1 MFRQCETHLRFA
13 LPLLYIICF
22 LGETQMANYI
32 KLKKSNCKNCYKC
45 IRNCP
50 VKSISFSGTQAQILE
65 DECVLCGM
73 CFVACP
79 QNAKEIRNDIASAKA
94 LIQSGTPV
102 YVSLAPSFAA
112 NYEHINMASMRKALL
127 QLGFAGAEE
136 TAIGATVVKNEY
148 DRMANE
154 ETQDVIIATCCH
166 TVNLLIQKHFT
177 EAIPYLAK
185 VQSPMQVHCNH
196 LKKAHPGAKTVFIGP
211 CISKKAEAEDYEGIV
226 DCVLTFDELDEWLQ
240 AENITLEP
248 TDEPDT
254 DSGKARFFPTSGGIL
269 KSMQCENDRYSYM
282 AVDGMSSCI
291 HAIQDIIAGNIHN
304 CFIEMSA
311 CPGSCIGGPSMH
323 HAHKAP
329 VQGYMAVERYAKAA
343 NGKDFEVEQPASEDI
358 AKNLIFLKKE
368 KPKAGSRAIEEIL
381 HKMGKMRPE
390 DELNCGS
397 CGYNTCRE
405 KAQAVL
411 DGKAE
416 LSMCLPFLKDKAETF
431 SDNII
436 NNTPNGI
443 LILNEEMEVQQINA
457 AARKILNIRNQND
470 VLGEP
475 VVRIMEPFDFI
486 EVLSGGLSIHDKR
499 VYLAE
504 YNKYV
509 EETIIYDRLYHI
521 LMCIMRDI
529 TSEEE
534 EKAKKEEMS
543 RHTIEV
549 TDKVIEKQMRIV
561 QEIASLLGE
570 TTAETKIALTN
581 LKESL
586 KDE

>member
-1 MFRQCETHLRFA
+1 MS
-13 LPLLYIICF
+13 
-22 LGETQMANYI
+22 NYI
-32 KLKKSNCKNCYKC
+32 NLKKSNCKNCYKC

-50 VKSISFSGTQAQILE
+50 VKSISFSGSQAQIIE

-79 QNAKEIRNDIASAKA
+79 QNAKEIRNDLSSAKA
-94 LIQSGTPV
+94 LLAGDAPV

-112 NYEHINMASMRKALL
+112 NYEGVGIAGMRKALM
-127 QLGFAGAEE
+127 QLGFADAQE
-136 TAIGATVVKNEY
+136 TADGATMVKHEY
-148 DRMANE
+148 DRMADE
-154 ETQDVIIATCCH
+154 GTQDVIIATCCH

-177 EAIPYLAK
+177 EALPFLAK
-185 VQSPMQVHCNH
+185 VQSPMQAHCSL
-196 LKKAHPGAKTVFIGP
+196 LKKEHPGAKTLFIGP
-211 CISKKAEAEDYEGIV
+211 CISKKAEGEDYPGIV
-226 DCVLTFDELDEWLQ
+226 DCVLTFEELDEWF
-240 AENITLEP
+240 AEAGIALAPAPEDHEP
-248 TDEPDT
+248 A
-254 DSGKARFFPTSGGIL
+254 GKARFFPTAGGIL
-269 KSMQCENDRYSYM
+269 KSMRCDSPKYSYL
-282 AVDGMSSCI
+282 AVDGMSACI
-291 HAIQDIIAGNIHN
+291 NAIQDIINGNVHN

-311 CPGSCIGGPSMH
+311 CPGSCIGGPTMRRSH
-323 HAHKAP
+323 RAP
-329 VQGYMAVERYAKAA
+329 VQGYLAVEKYAKKAEGA
-343 NGKDFEVEQPASEDI
+343 DFPVEQPESEEL
-358 AKNLIFLKKE
+358 AKNLIYLKKE
-368 KPKAGSRAIEEIL
+368 KPRAGSRAIEEIL
-381 HKMGKMRPE
+381 RKMGKVRPE

-416 LSMCLPFLKDKAETF
+416 LSMCLPFLKEKAETF
-431 SDNII
+431 SDTII
-436 NNTPNGI
+436 QNTPNGI
-443 LILNEEMEVQQINA
+443 LILNEDMEVQQINA
-457 AARKILNIRNQND
+457 AARQILNIRNQND

-475 VVRIMEPFDFI
+475 VVRILEPFDFI
-486 EVLSGGLSIHDKR
+486 EVLSGGVGIHDKR

-504 YNKYV
+504 YDKYV

-529 TSEEE
+529 TEEE
-534 EKAKKEEMS
+534 KEKAKKEEIS

>member
-1 MFRQCETHLRFA
+1 
-13 LPLLYIICF
+13 
-22 LGETQMANYI
+22 MANYI

-50 VKSISFSGTQAQILE
+50 VKSISFSGTQAQIVE

-79 QNAKEIRNDIASAKA
+79 QNAKEIRNDVESAKA
-94 LIQSGTPV
+94 LLKGEAPV
-102 YVSLAPSFAA
+102 YVSVAPSFAA
-112 NYEHINMASMRKALL
+112 NYEGVSMASMRKALMD
-127 QLGFAGAEE
+127 LGFAGAEE

-148 DRMANE
+148 DRMVNLAQ
-154 ETQDVIIATCCH
+154 QDVIIGTCCH

-177 EAIPYLAK
+177 EALPYLAK
-185 VQSPMQVHCNH
+185 VQSPMQVHCGL
-196 LKKAHPGAKTVFIGP
+196 LKKEHPGAKTVFIGP

-226 DCVLTFDELDEWLQ
+226 DCVLTFEELDDWMQ
-240 AENITLEP
+240 AEHVTFEPLE
-248 TDEPDT
+248 DT
-254 DSGKARFFPTSGGIL
+254 DGKAGKARFFPTSGGIL
-269 KSMQCENDRYSYM
+269 KSMLCENNDYSYL

-291 HAIQDIIAGNIHN
+291 HAIKDIIDGNIHH

-311 CPGSCIGGPSMH
+311 CPGSCIGGPAMNHSH
-323 HAHKAP
+323 RAP
-329 VQGYMAVERYAKAA
+329 VKGYMAVEKFAKQA
-343 NGKDFEVEQPASEDI
+343 NGGDFDVEQPDSAEIS
-358 AKNLIFLKKE
+358 KNLIYLKKD

-411 DGKAE
+411 DGKAD

-436 NNTPNGI
+436 HNTPNGI
-443 LILNEEMEVQQINA
+443 LILNEDMEVQQINA
-457 AARKILNIRNQND
+457 AARKILNIRHQND

-486 EVLSGGLSIHDKR
+486 EVLSSGIGIHDKR

-504 YNKYV
+504 YNKYI
-509 EETIIYDRLYHI
+509 EETIIYDRMYHI

-529 TSEEE
+529 TAEEE

>member
-1 MFRQCETHLRFA
+1 
-13 LPLLYIICF
+13 
-22 LGETQMANYI
+22 MANYI

-50 VKSISFSGTQAQILE
+50 VKSISFSGTQAQIVE

-79 QNAKEIRNDIASAKA
+79 QNAKEIRNDVASAKA
-94 LIQSGTPV
+94 LLQGDAPV

-112 NYEHINMASMRKALL
+112 NYEGVSVASMRKALMA
-127 QLGFAGAEE
+127 LGFAGAEE

-148 DRMANE
+148 DRLVNLSK
-154 ETQDVIIATCCH
+154 QDVIIGTCCH

-185 VQSPMQVHCNH
+185 VQSPMQVHCEL
-196 LKKAHPGAKTVFIGP
+196 LKKQHPGAKTVFIGP
-211 CISKKAEAEDYEGIV
+211 CISKKAEAEDYAGIV
-226 DCVLTFDELDEWLQ
+226 DCVLTFEELDEWMES
-240 AENITLEP
+240 ENIQFEAI
-248 TDEPDT
+248 EDT
-254 DSGKARFFPTSGGIL
+254 DGNVGKARFFPTSGGIL
-269 KSMQCENDRYSYM
+269 KSMLCENDDYSYL

-291 HAIQDIIAGNIHN
+291 HAIKDIIDGNIHH

-311 CPGSCIGGPSMH
+311 CPGSCIGGPAMNKSH
-323 HAHKAP
+323 RAP
-329 VQGYMAVERYAKAA
+329 VKGYMAVEKFAKQAKGA
-343 NGKDFEVEQPASEDI
+343 DFAVEQPKSAEI
-358 AKNLIFLKKE
+358 AKNLIYLKKD

-411 DGKAE
+411 DGKAD

-431 SDNII
+431 SDTII
-436 NNTPNGI
+436 HNTPNGI

-457 AARKILNIRNQND
+457 AARDILNIRNQND

-486 EVLSGGLSIHDKR
+486 EVLSSGLGIHDKR

-504 YNKYV
+504 YNKYI
-509 EETIIYDRLYHI
+509 EETVIYDRTYHI
-521 LMCIMRDI
+521 LMCIMRDV
-529 TSEEE
+529 TAEEE
-534 EKAKKEEMS
+534 EKTKKEEMS

>member
-1 MFRQCETHLRFA
+1 
-13 LPLLYIICF
+13 
-22 LGETQMANYI
+22 MANYI

-50 VKSISFSGTQAQILE
+50 VKSISFSGTQAQIVE

-79 QNAKEIRNDIASAKA
+79 QNAKEIRNDVASAKA
-94 LIQSGTPV
+94 LLQGDAPV

-112 NYEHINMASMRKALL
+112 NYEGVSVASMRKALM

-148 DRMANE
+148 DRLVNLSA
-154 ETQDVIIATCCH
+154 QDVIIGTCCH

-185 VQSPMQVHCNH
+185 VQSPMQVHCEL
-196 LKKAHPGAKTVFIGP
+196 LKKKHPGAKTVFIGP

-226 DCVLTFDELDEWLQ
+226 DCVLTFEELDEWLE
-240 AENITLEP
+240 AENIQFEAIE
-248 TDEPDT
+248 DAD
-254 DSGKARFFPTSGGIL
+254 DNVGKARFFPTSGGIL
-269 KSMQCENDRYSYM
+269 KSMLCENDDYSYL

-291 HAIQDIIAGNIHN
+291 HAIKDIIDGNIHH

-311 CPGSCIGGPSMH
+311 CPGSCIGGPAMNKSH
-323 HAHKAP
+323 RAP
-329 VQGYMAVERYAKAA
+329 VKGYMAVEKFAKQA
-343 NGKDFEVEQPASEDI
+343 NGGDFEVEQPESAEI
-358 AKNLIFLKKE
+358 AKNLIYLKKE

-411 DGKAE
+411 DGKAD

-431 SDNII
+431 SDTII
-436 NNTPNGI
+436 HNTPNGI

-457 AARKILNIRNQND
+457 AARDILNIRNQND

-486 EVLSGGLSIHDKR
+486 EVLSSGIGIHDKR

-504 YNKYV
+504 YNKFI
-509 EETIIYDRLYHI
+509 EETIIYDRTYHI
-521 LMCIMRDI
+521 LMCIMRDV
-529 TSEEE
+529 TAQEE
-534 EKAKKEEMS
+534 EKTKKEEMS

>member
-1 MFRQCETHLRFA
+1 
-13 LPLLYIICF
+13 
-22 LGETQMANYI
+22 MANYI

-79 QNAKEIRNDIASAKA
+79 QNAKEIRNDVERAKA
-94 LIQSGTPV
+94 LLQGDAPV
-102 YVSLAPSFAA
+102 YASVAPSFAA
-112 NYEHINMASMRKALL
+112 NYDNVNIASMRKALM

-136 TAIGATVVKNEY
+136 TAYGATVVKNEY
-148 DRMANE
+148 DRMVNAGA
-154 ETQDVIIATCCH
+154 QDVVIATCCH

-177 EAIPYLAK
+177 EALPYLAK
-185 VQSPMQVHCNH
+185 VQSPMQVHCEM
-196 LKKAHPGAKTVFIGP
+196 LKKAHPDAKTVFIGP

-226 DCVLTFDELDEWLQ
+226 DCVLTFEELGDWFA
-240 AENITLEP
+240 AEGIELEQM
-248 TDEPDT
+248 DDANEPA
-254 DSGKARFFPTSGGIL
+254 GKARFFPTSGGIL
-269 KSMQCENDRYSYM
+269 KSMECGNPNYSYL

-291 HAIQDIIAGNIHN
+291 HAIKDIIDGNIHN

-311 CPGSCIGGPSMH
+311 CPGSCIGGPAMNK
-323 HAHKAP
+323 AHRAP
-329 VQGYMAVERYAKAA
+329 VQGYLAVEKYAKKAA
-343 NGKDFEVEQPASEDI
+343 GGDFQVEQPASDEI

-411 DGKAE
+411 DGKAD

-443 LILNEEMEVQQINA
+443 LILNEEMEVQQINGA
-457 AARKILNIRNQND
+457 ALEILNIRNQND

-475 VVRIMEPFDFI
+475 VVRILEPFDFI
-486 EVLSGGLSIHDKR
+486 EVLSSGISIHDKR

-509 EETIIYDRLYHI
+509 EETIIYDRMYHI

>member
-1 MFRQCETHLRFA
+1 MS
-13 LPLLYIICF
+13 
-22 LGETQMANYI
+22 NYI
-32 KLKKSNCKNCYKC
+32 NLKKSNCKNCYKC

-50 VKSISFSGTQAQILE
+50 VKSISFSGSQAQIIE

-79 QNAKEIRNDIASAKA
+79 QNAKEIRNDLSSAKA
-94 LIQSGTPV
+94 LLAGDAPI

-112 NYEHINMASMRKALL
+112 NYEGVGIAGMRKALM
-127 QLGFAGAEE
+127 QLGFADAQE
-136 TAIGATVVKNEY
+136 TAVGATMVKNEY
-148 DRMANE
+148 DRMADE
-154 ETQDVIIATCCH
+154 GTQDVIIATCCH

-177 EAIPYLAK
+177 EALPFLAK
-185 VQSPMQVHCNH
+185 VQSPMQAHCSL
-196 LKKAHPGAKTVFIGP
+196 LKKEHPGAKTLFIGP
-211 CISKKAEAEDYEGIV
+211 CISKKAEGEDYPGIV
-226 DCVLTFDELDEWLQ
+226 DCVLTFEELDEWF
-240 AENITLEP
+240 AEAGITPEP
-248 TDEPDT
+248 VPEDDEPA
-254 DSGKARFFPTSGGIL
+254 GKARFFPTAGGIL
-269 KSMQCENDRYSYM
+269 KSMRCDSPKYSYL
-282 AVDGMSSCI
+282 AVDGMSACI
-291 HAIQDIIAGNIHN
+291 NAIQDVINGNVHN

-311 CPGSCIGGPSMH
+311 CPGSCIGGPTMRRSH
-323 HAHKAP
+323 RAP
-329 VQGYMAVERYAKAA
+329 VQGYLAVEKYAKKAA
-343 NGKDFEVEQPASEDI
+343 GADFPVEQPESAEL
-358 AKNLIFLKKE
+358 AKNLIYLKKE
-368 KPKAGSRAIEEIL
+368 KPRAGSRAIEEIL
-381 HKMGKMRPE
+381 RKMGKVRPE

-416 LSMCLPFLKDKAETF
+416 LSMCLPFLKEKAETF
-431 SDNII
+431 SDTII
-436 NNTPNGI
+436 QNTPNGI
-443 LILNEEMEVQQINA
+443 LILNEDMEVQQINA
-457 AARKILNIRNQND
+457 AARQILNIRNQND

-475 VVRIMEPFDFI
+475 VVRILEPFDFI
-486 EVLSGGLSIHDKR
+486 EVLSGGVGIHDKR

-504 YNKYV
+504 YDKYV

-529 TSEEE
+529 TEEE
-534 EKAKKEEMS
+534 KEKAKKEEIS

>member
-1 MFRQCETHLRFA
+1 MS
-13 LPLLYIICF
+13 
-22 LGETQMANYI
+22 NYI
-32 KLKKSNCKNCYKC
+32 HLKKSNCKNCYKC

-50 VKSISFSGTQAQILE
+50 VKSISFSDSQAQIIE

-79 QNAKEIRNDIASAKA
+79 QNAKEIRNDVSSAKA
-94 LIQSGTPV
+94 LLAGDAPV

-112 NYEHINMASMRKALL
+112 NYEGVGIAGMRKALM
-127 QLGFAGAEE
+127 QLGFADAAE
-136 TAIGATVVKNEY
+136 TAVGATIVKNEY
-148 DRMANE
+148 DRMADAGE
-154 ETQDVIIATCCH
+154 QDVIIATCCH

-177 EAIPYLAK
+177 EALPYLAK
-185 VQSPMQVHCNH
+185 VQSPMQAHCAL
-196 LKKAHPGAKTVFIGP
+196 LKKEHPGAKTLFIGP
-211 CISKKAEAEDYEGIV
+211 CISKKAEGEDYPGIV
-226 DCVLTFDELDEWLQ
+226 DCVLTFEELDEWFDEAGIVPQ
-240 AENITLEP
+240 PAPEDDEP
-248 TDEPDT
+248 T
-254 DSGKARFFPTSGGIL
+254 GKARFFPTAGGIL
-269 KSMQCENDRYSYM
+269 KSMHCDNPKYSYL
-282 AVDGMSSCI
+282 AVDGMSACI
-291 HAIQDIIAGNIHN
+291 NAIKDIIDGNVHN

-311 CPGSCIGGPSMH
+311 CPGSCIGGPTMRHSH
-323 HAHKAP
+323 RAP
-329 VQGYMAVERYAKAA
+329 VRGYLAVEKYAKKAGDA
-343 NGKDFEVEQPASEDI
+343 DFPVAQPESADL
-358 AKNLIFLKKE
+358 AKNMIFLKKE
-368 KPKAGSRAIEEIL
+368 KPRAGSRAIEEIL
-381 HKMGKMRPE
+381 RKMGKVRPE

-416 LSMCLPFLKDKAETF
+416 LSMCLPFLKEKAETF
-431 SDNII
+431 SDTII
-436 NNTPNGI
+436 QNTPNGI
-443 LILNEEMEVQQINA
+443 LILNENMEVQQINA
-457 AARKILNIRNQND
+457 AARQILNIRNQND

-475 VVRIMEPFDFI
+475 VVRILEPFDFI
-486 EVLSGGLSIHDKR
+486 EVLSGGVGIHDKR

-504 YNKYV
+504 YDKYV

-529 TSEEE
+529 TDEEK
-534 EKAKKEEMS
+534 EKAKKEEIS

>member
-1 MFRQCETHLRFA
+1 MD
-13 LPLLYIICF
+13 
-22 LGETQMANYI
+22 MSNYI
-32 KLKKSNCKNCYKC
+32 NLKKSNCKNCYKC

-50 VKSISFSGTQAQILE
+50 VKSISFSGSQAQIIE

-79 QNAKEIRNDIASAKA
+79 QNAKEIRNDLSSAKA
-94 LIQSGTPV
+94 LLAGDAPV

-112 NYEHINMASMRKALL
+112 NYEGVGIAGMRKALM
-127 QLGFAGAEE
+127 QLGFADAQE
-136 TAIGATVVKNEY
+136 TAVGATMVKNEY
-148 DRMANE
+148 DRMADE
-154 ETQDVIIATCCH
+154 GTQDVIIATCCH

-177 EAIPYLAK
+177 EALPYLAK
-185 VQSPMQVHCNH
+185 VQSPMQAHCSL
-196 LKKAHPGAKTVFIGP
+196 LKKEHPGAKTLFIGP
-211 CISKKAEAEDYEGIV
+211 CISKKAEGEDYPGIV
-226 DCVLTFDELDEWLQ
+226 DCVLTFEELDEWF
-240 AENITLEP
+240 AEAGIVPEP
-248 TDEPDT
+248 APEDDAPA
-254 DSGKARFFPTSGGIL
+254 GKARFFPTAGGIL
-269 KSMQCENDRYSYM
+269 KSMRCDSPKYSYL
-282 AVDGMSSCI
+282 AVDGMSACI
-291 HAIQDIIAGNIHN
+291 NAIQDVINGNVHN

-311 CPGSCIGGPSMH
+311 CPGSCIGGPTMRRSH
-323 HAHKAP
+323 RAP
-329 VQGYMAVERYAKAA
+329 VQGYLAVEKYAKKAEGA
-343 NGKDFEVEQPASEDI
+343 DFPVEQPESAEL
-358 AKNLIFLKKE
+358 AKNLIYLKKE
-368 KPKAGSRAIEEIL
+368 KPRAGSRAIEEIL
-381 HKMGKMRPE
+381 RKMGKVRPE

-416 LSMCLPFLKDKAETF
+416 LSMCLPFLKEKAETF
-431 SDNII
+431 SDTII
-436 NNTPNGI
+436 QNTPNGI
-443 LILNEEMEVQQINA
+443 LILNEDMEVQQINA
-457 AARKILNIRNQND
+457 AARQILNIRNQND

-475 VVRIMEPFDFI
+475 VVRILEPFDFI
-486 EVLSGGLSIHDKR
+486 EVLSGGVGIHDKR

-504 YNKYV
+504 YDKYV

-529 TSEEE
+529 TEEE
-534 EKAKKEEMS
+534 KEKAKKEEIS

>member
-1 MFRQCETHLRFA
+1 MS
-13 LPLLYIICF
+13 
-22 LGETQMANYI
+22 NYI
-32 KLKKSNCKNCYKC
+32 NLKKSNCKNCYKC

-50 VKSISFSGTQAQILE
+50 VKSISFSGSQAQIIE

-79 QNAKEIRNDIASAKA
+79 QNAKEIRNDLSSAKA
-94 LIQSGTPV
+94 LLAGDAPV

-112 NYEHINMASMRKALL
+112 NYEGVGIAGMRKALM
-127 QLGFAGAEE
+127 QLGFADAQE
-136 TAIGATVVKNEY
+136 TAVGATMVKNEY
-148 DRMANE
+148 DRMADE
-154 ETQDVIIATCCH
+154 GTQDVIIATCCH

-177 EAIPYLAK
+177 EALPFLAK
-185 VQSPMQVHCNH
+185 VQSPMQAHCSL
-196 LKKAHPGAKTVFIGP
+196 LKKEHPGAKTLFIGP
-211 CISKKAEAEDYEGIV
+211 CISKKAEGEDYPGIV
-226 DCVLTFDELDEWLQ
+226 DCVLTFEELDEWF
-240 AENITLEP
+240 AEAGIALAPAPEDHEP
-248 TDEPDT
+248 A
-254 DSGKARFFPTSGGIL
+254 GKARFFPTAGGIL
-269 KSMQCENDRYSYM
+269 KSMRCDSPKYSYL
-282 AVDGMSSCI
+282 AVDGMSACI
-291 HAIQDIIAGNIHN
+291 NAIQDIINGNVHN

-311 CPGSCIGGPSMH
+311 CPGSCIGGPTMRRSH
-323 HAHKAP
+323 RAP
-329 VQGYMAVERYAKAA
+329 VQGYLAVEKYAKKAEGA
-343 NGKDFEVEQPASEDI
+343 DFPVEQPESEEL
-358 AKNLIFLKKE
+358 AKNLIYLKKE
-368 KPKAGSRAIEEIL
+368 KPRAGSRAIEEIL
-381 HKMGKMRPE
+381 RKMGKVRPE

-416 LSMCLPFLKDKAETF
+416 LSMCLPFLKEKAETF
-431 SDNII
+431 SDTII
-436 NNTPNGI
+436 QNTPNGI
-443 LILNEEMEVQQINA
+443 LILNEDMEVQQINA
-457 AARKILNIRNQND
+457 AARQILNIRNQND

-475 VVRIMEPFDFI
+475 VVRILEPFDFI
-486 EVLSGGLSIHDKR
+486 EVLSGGVGIHDKR

-504 YNKYV
+504 YDKYV

-529 TSEEE
+529 TEEE
-534 EKAKKEEMS
+534 KEKAKKEEIS